1 ERDVPAPPE
10 LPRVERAVRMV
21 EVLGKPEPEHPGETE
36 RNVGVAR
43 EVEVDLKRIRVHGE
57 PNLDGRGEADVAVHP
72 ADEHAEGIG
81 QDDLL
86 HQPPQDEECA
96 ALDGLQAYAAGGF
109 DLRPEQAPATDRSC
123 DELREEGDVERV
135 FPERVARRAE
145 AAVRIG
151 DGGCS
156 M

>member
-1 ERDVPAPPE
+1 AS
-10 LPRVERAVRMV
+10 
-21 EVLGKPEPEHPGETE
+21 GE
-36 RNVGVAR
+36 G
-43 EVEVDLKRIRVHGE
+43 G
-57 PNLDGRGEADVAVHP
+57 GEADVGVDP
-72 ADEHAEGIG
+72 VDEHAEGIG

-135 FPERVARRAE
+135 FPERVARR
-145 AAVRIG
+145 
-151 DGGCS
+151 GGAGGRDDDRAGVMGGGERGGGGGRAGGAGGGGGGGGVSTPACS
-156 M
+156 